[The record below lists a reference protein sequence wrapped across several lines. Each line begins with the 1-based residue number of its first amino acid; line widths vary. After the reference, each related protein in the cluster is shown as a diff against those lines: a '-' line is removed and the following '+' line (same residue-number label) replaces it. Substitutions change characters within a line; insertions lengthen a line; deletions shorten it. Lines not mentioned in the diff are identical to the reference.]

1 MAVLE
6 LAIEVQPFERR
17 RSQVELFGWN
27 ERVYVLVQA
36 VIEKTIAR
44 WIGDPVVERL
54 RAGTS
59 AVEPGESQTDGR
71 AIGKR
76 PGIER
81 VQAVSRP
88 PIIVLKQLGITEGGL
103 LGGPEINSEAIS
115 VEGIVSTLVEQCFRT
130 FMDAAER
137 RSREAVAVI
146 ARPKR
151 YPVYRQHDK
160 IEVVKILP
168 VVIAVG

>member
-44 WIGDPVVERL
+44 WIGDPVVEWL

-59 AVEPGESQTDGR
+59 AVEPGESQADWR
-71 AIGKR
+71 AIGKG

-81 VQAVSRP
+81 VQDVSRP
-88 PIIVLKQLGITEGGL
+88 AIIVLKQFGVTEGGL
-103 LGGPEINSEAIS
+103 LGGAEVGSKAIS
-115 VEGIVSTLVEQCFRT
+115 VERIVSTLVEQCFRT

-137 RSREAVAVI
+137 RSIEAVSVV

-151 YPVYRQHDK
+151 
-160 IEVVKILP
+160 
-168 VVIAVG
+168 